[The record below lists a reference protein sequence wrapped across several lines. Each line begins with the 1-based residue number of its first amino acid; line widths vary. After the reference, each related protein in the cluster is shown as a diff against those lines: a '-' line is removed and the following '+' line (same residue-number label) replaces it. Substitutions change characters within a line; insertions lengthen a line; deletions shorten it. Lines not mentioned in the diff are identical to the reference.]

1 MVEQIHERNALKF
14 IGPINIQFKLDS
26 QGIPKLVEINPRLS
40 GGFPITAASG
50 INTLELLYKLIKGE
64 RINPDSL
71 VWKETESRQVR
82 P

>member
-1 MVEQIHERNALKF
+1 VAFICNTLKF

-40 GGFPITAASG
+40 GGFPLTVASG
-50 INTLELLYKLIKGE
+50 VNSLEILYKLIKGE
-64 RINPDSL
+64 QINPKEL
-71 VWKETESRQVR
+71 EWNETESRQVR